1 MWLPC
6 GDLSLQ
12 TDLAA
17 KAKNALDVAGETSLA
32 LLLHLVVQGWEG
44 NMVESKVKE
53 QGLAGD
59 RLEVGREL
67 DQIGLFS
74 YEGGV
79 EAEGFQAVAEGLHD
93 GGRST

>member
-1 MWLPC
+1 
-6 GDLSLQ
+6 
-12 TDLAA
+12 
-17 KAKNALDVAGETSLA
+17 
-32 LLLHLVVQGWEG
+32 
-44 NMVESKVKE
+44 MVESKVKE